1 MEHPELENGIIHS
14 MDDTQLVHENDA
26 FKMHQEKTDD
36 GRYYAVIERM
46 KRSMRYQQAYQRL
59 RIGLAKRTLK

>member
-14 MDDTQLVHENDA
+14 KDDTQLVHENDA

-46 KRSMRYQQAYQRL
+46 KRSMR
-59 RIGLAKRTLK
+59 